1 VAKECALRVRTRFL
15 SRRASQGVRVGR
27 PERQALEIRRVVE
40 LSLSVSPPDGEVL
53 RNARRKSAIEVKLSL
68 ITPMFGGSADAGQ
81 VDPHRPVTAKSIRG
95 HLRFWWRACRAGQF
109 RSVDDMFRR
118 EAEIWGAAAEFNN
131 KGGLE
136 QGPGAVDLEV
146 EVTNAGQ
153 RVKAKELIS
162 KASSGSGPQ
171 EGVFMFPFQRP
182 AADALLDVSFTLR
195 LFLKSEGF
203 KEDVRDALIA
213 WILFGGVGAR
223 TRRGCGALKLEG
235 GLEDYPSDVNALRDW
250 AGRLPTPPPEPWI
263 TCLSGVR
270 AVLGKADSAKNAW
283 RSLGTHSPR
292 GTPEGDTTDSA
303 EKAWRSLG
311 TYWSRFRKGHIG
323 RYEYRPVSGGRWPD
337 HQVLKQRR
345 GKQSLS
351 LVKPFLGLPIVY
363 QRFPGSFGG
372 TVEPEDSGRMASP
385 VILKPLA
392 LGNREVR
399 PAVVVLRA
407 PGPGRVKV
415 KGDEFEVTEFEVT
428 LPQDDPIIES
438 YGGLFEAVLKSATK
452 HFTDADCI
460 GF

>member
-1 VAKECALRVRTRFL
+1 
-15 SRRASQGVRVGR
+15 
-27 PERQALEIRRVVE
+27 
-40 LSLSVSPPDGEVL
+40 
-53 RNARRKSAIEVKLSL
+53 
-68 ITPMFGGSADAGQ
+68 MFGGSADAGQ

-109 RSVDDMFRR
+109 PSVDDVDDMFRR

-153 RVKAKELIS
+153 RVNAKELIP
-162 KASSGSGPQ
+162 KASRESGPQ
-171 EGVFMFPFQRP
+171 QGVFMFPFQEQKRDDRP
-182 AADALLDVSFTLR
+182 AADALLYVSFTLR

-235 GLEDYPSDVNALRDW
+235 ELKDYPSDVNALRNW

-270 AVLGKADSAKNAW
+270 AVLGKADSA
-283 RSLGTHSPR
+283 
-292 GTPEGDTTDSA
+292 
-303 EKAWRSLG
+303 EKAWPSLG
-311 TYWSRFRKGHIG
+311 TYWSRFRKGH
-323 RYEYRPVSGGRWPD
+323 SGGRWPD
-337 HQVLKQRR
+337 HEVLKQLR
-345 GKQSLS
+345 GDEKSLS

-363 QRFPGSFGG
+363 QPFPGSFVG

-407 PGPGRVKV
+407 PRPGRVKV
-415 KGDEFEVTEFEVT
+415 KGKEFEVT
-428 LPQDDPIIES
+428 LPLDDPIIEG
-438 YGGLFEAVLKSATK
+438 YGDLFEAVLKSARD
-452 HFTDADCI
+452 HFPGAHCI
-460 GF
+460 GFD

>member
-1 VAKECALRVRTRFL
+1 M
-15 SRRASQGVRVGR
+15 
-27 PERQALEIRRVVE
+27 
-40 LSLSVSPPDGEVL
+40 SLSVSPPDGEVL

-109 RSVDDMFRR
+109 RSVDDVDDMFRR

-146 EVTNAGQ
+146 EVTNA
-153 RVKAKELIS
+153 ELIR
-162 KASSGSGPQ
+162 KASRESGPQ
-171 EGVFMFPFQRP
+171 ERVFMFPFQRP
-182 AADALLDVSFTLR
+182 AAEPLRDVSFTLR

-235 GLEDYPSDVNALRDW
+235 GLEDYPSDYPSDVNALRNW

-270 AVLGKADSAKNAW
+270 AVLGKADSAENAW
-283 RSLGTHSPR
+283 P
-292 GTPEGDTTDSA
+292 
-303 EKAWRSLG
+303 SLG
-311 TYWSRFRKGHIG
+311 TYWSRFRKGH
-323 RYEYRPVSGGRWPD
+323 SGGRWPD
-337 HQVLKQRR
+337 HEVLKQLR
-345 GKQSLS
+345 GDEKSLS

-363 QRFPGSFGG
+363 QPFPGSFVG

-407 PGPGRVKV
+407 PRPGRVKV
-415 KGDEFEVTEFEVT
+415 KGKKFEVT
-428 LPQDDPIIES
+428 LPLDDPIIEG
-438 YGGLFEAVLKSATK
+438 YGDLFEAVLKSATE

>member
-1 VAKECALRVRTRFL
+1 
-15 SRRASQGVRVGR
+15 
-27 PERQALEIRRVVE
+27 

-109 RSVDDMFRR
+109 PSVDDMFRR

-146 EVTNAGQ
+146 EVTNA
-153 RVKAKELIS
+153 ELIR
-162 KASSGSGPQ
+162 KASRESGPQ
-171 EGVFMFPFQRP
+171 ERVFMFPFQRP
-182 AADALLDVSFTLR
+182 AAEPLRDVSFTLR

-235 GLEDYPSDVNALRDW
+235 GLEDYPSDYPSDVNALRNW

-270 AVLGKADSAKNAW
+270 AVLGKADSAENAW
-283 RSLGTHSPR
+283 P
-292 GTPEGDTTDSA
+292 
-303 EKAWRSLG
+303 SLG
-311 TYWSRFRKGHIG
+311 TYWSRFRKGH
-323 RYEYRPVSGGRWPD
+323 SGGRWPD
-337 HQVLKQRR
+337 HEVLKQLR
-345 GKQSLS
+345 GDEKSLS

-363 QRFPGSFGG
+363 QPFPGSFVG

-407 PGPGRVKV
+407 PRPGRVKV
-415 KGDEFEVTEFEVT
+415 KKVKGDKFEVT
-428 LPQDDPIIES
+428 LPLDDPIIEG
-438 YGGLFEAVLKSATK
+438 YGDLFEAVLRSATE

>member
-1 VAKECALRVRTRFL
+1 
-15 SRRASQGVRVGR
+15 
-27 PERQALEIRRVVE
+27 
-40 LSLSVSPPDGEVL
+40 LSLSVSPPTGEVL

-136 QGPGAVDLEV
+136 EGPGAVDLEV

-153 RVKAKELIS
+153 RVNAAELIA
-162 KASSGSGPQ
+162 KASSRGGPQ
-171 EGVFMFPFQRP
+171 EGVFMFPFQEQKRDNRP
-182 AADALLDVSFTLR
+182 AADALPDVSFTLR

-235 GLEDYPSDVNALRDW
+235 ELKDYPSDVNALRNW

-270 AVLGKADSAKNAW
+270 AVLGKADSA
-283 RSLGTHSPR
+283 
-292 GTPEGDTTDSA
+292 
-303 EKAWRSLG
+303 EKAWPSLG
-311 TYWSRFRKGHIG
+311 TYWSRFRKGH
-323 RYEYRPVSGGRWPD
+323 SGGRWPD
-337 HQVLKQRR
+337 HEVLKQLR
-345 GKQSLS
+345 GDEKSLS

-363 QRFPGSFGG
+363 QPFPGSFVG

-407 PGPGRVKV
+407 PRPGRVKV
-415 KGDEFEVTEFEVT
+415 KGKEFEVT
-428 LPQDDPIIES
+428 LPLDDPIIEG
-438 YGGLFEAVLKSATK
+438 YGDLFEAVLKSARD
-452 HFTDADCI
+452 HFPGAHCI
-460 GF
+460 GFD

>member
-1 VAKECALRVRTRFL
+1 M
-15 SRRASQGVRVGR
+15 S
-27 PERQALEIRRVVE
+27 
-40 LSLSVSPPDGEVL
+40 LSLSPPTGEVL

-146 EVTNAGQ
+146 EVTNA
-153 RVKAKELIS
+153 ELIR
-162 KASSGSGPQ
+162 KASRESGPQ
-171 EGVFMFPFQRP
+171 ERVFMFPFQRP
-182 AADALLDVSFTLR
+182 AAEPLRDVSFTLR

-235 GLEDYPSDVNALRDW
+235 ELKDYPSDVNALRNW

-270 AVLGKADSAKNAW
+270 AVLGKADSA
-283 RSLGTHSPR
+283 
-292 GTPEGDTTDSA
+292 
-303 EKAWRSLG
+303 EKAWPSLG
-311 TYWSRFRKGHIG
+311 TYWSRFRKGH
-323 RYEYRPVSGGRWPD
+323 SGGRWPD
-337 HQVLKQRR
+337 HEVLKQLR
-345 GKQSLS
+345 GDEKSLS

-363 QRFPGSFGG
+363 QPFPGSFVG

-407 PGPGRVKV
+407 PRPGRVKV
-415 KGDEFEVTEFEVT
+415 KGKEFEVT
-428 LPQDDPIIES
+428 LPLDDPIIEG
-438 YGGLFEAVLKSATK
+438 YGDLFEAVLKSARD
-452 HFTDADCI
+452 HFPGAHCI
-460 GF
+460 GFD

>member
-1 VAKECALRVRTRFL
+1 
-15 SRRASQGVRVGR
+15 
-27 PERQALEIRRVVE
+27 
-40 LSLSVSPPDGEVL
+40 LSLSVSPPTGEVL

-153 RVKAKELIS
+153 RVNAAELIP
-162 KASSGSGPQ
+162 KASRESGPQ
-171 EGVFMFPFQRP
+171 EGVFMFPFQEQKRDNRP
-182 AADALLDVSFTLR
+182 AADALRDVSFTLR

-270 AVLGKADSAKNAW
+270 AVLGKQIPPK
-283 RSLGTHSPR
+283 
-292 GTPEGDTTDSA
+292 
-303 EKAWRSLG
+303 
-311 TYWSRFRKGHIG
+311 
-323 RYEYRPVSGGRWPD
+323 
-337 HQVLKQRR
+337 RR
-345 GKQSLS
+345 GAVSA
-351 LVKPFLGLPIVY
+351 PTGA
-363 QRFPGSFGG
+363 G
-372 TVEPEDSGRMASP
+372 SGRATSVATNTSQSAGAGGQITRCSSSGVVSKACRLSNRSSVFPSSTSASP
-385 VILKPLA
+385 VLLA
-392 LGNREVR
+392 ERWNRRTPAEWPR
-399 PAVVVLRA
+399 P
-407 PGPGRVKV
+407 
-415 KGDEFEVTEFEVT
+415 
-428 LPQDDPIIES
+428 
-438 YGGLFEAVLKSATK
+438 
-452 HFTDADCI
+452 
-460 GF
+460 

>member
-1 VAKECALRVRTRFL
+1 
-15 SRRASQGVRVGR
+15 
-27 PERQALEIRRVVE
+27 

-109 RSVDDMFRR
+109 PSVDDVDDMFRR

-153 RVKAKELIS
+153 RVNAAKLIP
-162 KASSGSGPQ
+162 KASRESGPQ
-171 EGVFMFPFQRP
+171 QGVFMFPFQEQKRDNRP
-182 AADALLDVSFTLR
+182 AADALLYVSFTLR

-203 KEDVRDALIA
+203 EEDVRDALIA

-235 GLEDYPSDVNALRDW
+235 GLKDYPSDVNALRNW

-263 TCLSGVR
+263 TYLSGVR
-270 AVLGKADSAKNAW
+270 AVLGKA
-283 RSLGTHSPR
+283 
-292 GTPEGDTTDSA
+292 DSA

-323 RYEYRPVSGGRWPD
+323 CHEYKPVSGGRWPD
-337 HQVLKQRR
+337 HQVLKQRLGKQSLSLVKPFR

-363 QRFPGSFGG
+363 QRFPGSFVG

-392 LGNREVR
+392 LGNGEVR

-438 YGGLFEAVLKSATK
+438 YGGLFEAVLKSARK

>member
-1 VAKECALRVRTRFL
+1 
-15 SRRASQGVRVGR
+15 
-27 PERQALEIRRVVE
+27 
-40 LSLSVSPPDGEVL
+40 LSLSVSPPTGEVL

-109 RSVDDMFRR
+109 RSVDDVDDMFRR

-153 RVKAKELIS
+153 RVKAAELIP
-162 KASSGSGPQ
+162 KASRERGPQ
-171 EGVFMFPFQRP
+171 QGVFMFPFQEQKKDNRP
-182 AADALLDVSFTLR
+182 AADALRDVSFTLR

-235 GLEDYPSDVNALRDW
+235 GLEDYPSDVNALRNW

-270 AVLGKADSAKNAW
+270 AVLGKA
-283 RSLGTHSPR
+283 
-292 GTPEGDTTDSA
+292 EDSA

-311 TYWSRFRKGHIG
+311 SYWSRFRKGHIG
-323 RYEYRPVSGGRWPD
+323 RYEYRPVRGGRWPD
-337 HQVLKQRR
+337 HEVLKQLR
-345 GKQSLS
+345 GDEKSLS

-392 LGNREVR
+392 LGNGEVR

-428 LPQDDPIIES
+428 LPQDDPIIER
-438 YGGLFEAVLKSATK
+438 YGDLFEAVLKSATE

>member
-1 VAKECALRVRTRFL
+1 
-15 SRRASQGVRVGR
+15 
-27 PERQALEIRRVVE
+27 

-109 RSVDDMFRR
+109 RSVDDVDDMFRR

-146 EVTNAGQ
+146 EVTNA
-153 RVKAKELIS
+153 ELIR
-162 KASSGSGPQ
+162 KASRESGPQ
-171 EGVFMFPFQRP
+171 ERVFMFPFQRP
-182 AADALLDVSFTLR
+182 AAEPLRDVSFTLR

-235 GLEDYPSDVNALRDW
+235 GLEDYPSDYPSDVNALRNW

-270 AVLGKADSAKNAW
+270 AVLGKADSAENAW
-283 RSLGTHSPR
+283 P
-292 GTPEGDTTDSA
+292 
-303 EKAWRSLG
+303 SLG
-311 TYWSRFRKGHIG
+311 TYWSRFRKGH
-323 RYEYRPVSGGRWPD
+323 SGGRWPD
-337 HQVLKQRR
+337 HEVLKQLR
-345 GKQSLS
+345 GDEKSLS

-363 QRFPGSFGG
+363 QPFPGSFVG

-407 PGPGRVKV
+407 PRPGRVKV
-415 KGDEFEVTEFEVT
+415 KKVKGDKFEVT
-428 LPQDDPIIES
+428 LPLDDPIIEG
-438 YGGLFEAVLKSATK
+438 YGDLFEAVLKSATE

>member
-1 VAKECALRVRTRFL
+1 
-15 SRRASQGVRVGR
+15 
-27 PERQALEIRRVVE
+27 
-40 LSLSVSPPDGEVL
+40 
-53 RNARRKSAIEVKLSL
+53 
-68 ITPMFGGSADAGQ
+68 MFGGSADAGQ

-109 RSVDDMFRR
+109 PSVDDVDDMFRR

-146 EVTNAGQ
+146 EVTNA
-153 RVKAKELIS
+153 ELIR
-162 KASSGSGPQ
+162 KASRESGPQ
-171 EGVFMFPFQRP
+171 ERVFMFPFQRP
-182 AADALLDVSFTLR
+182 AAEPLRDVSFTLR

-235 GLEDYPSDVNALRDW
+235 ELKDYPSDVNALRNW

-303 EKAWRSLG
+303 KNAWRSLG

-323 RYEYRPVSGGRWPD
+323 GDEYKPVSGGRWPD
-337 HQVLKQRR
+337 HKELKQLR
-345 GKQSLS
+345 GDEKSLS

-363 QRFPGSFGG
+363 QPFPGSFVG

-407 PGPGRVKV
+407 PRPGRVKV
-415 KGDEFEVTEFEVT
+415 KKVKGDKFEVT
-428 LPQDDPIIES
+428 LPLDDPIIEG
-438 YGGLFEAVLKSATK
+438 YGDLFEAVLRSATE
-452 HFTDADCI
+452 HFNGRALHRV
-460 GF
+460 

>member
-1 VAKECALRVRTRFL
+1 
-15 SRRASQGVRVGR
+15 
-27 PERQALEIRRVVE
+27 
-40 LSLSVSPPDGEVL
+40 
-53 RNARRKSAIEVKLSL
+53 
-68 ITPMFGGSADAGQ
+68 MFGGSADAGQ

-153 RVKAKELIS
+153 RVNAAELI
-162 KASSGSGPQ
+162 K
-171 EGVFMFPFQRP
+171 VFVFPFQRP
-182 AADALLDVSFTLR
+182 AADALQDVSFTLR
-195 LFLKSEGF
+195 LFLKSKGF

-223 TRRGCGALKLEG
+223 TRRGCGALKLEE
-235 GLEDYPSDVNALRDW
+235 GLKDYPSDVNALRNW

-270 AVLGKADSAKNAW
+270 AVLGKADSAGN
-283 RSLGTHSPR
+283 
-292 GTPEGDTTDSA
+292 
-303 EKAWRSLG
+303 AWRSLG
-311 TYWSRFRKGHIG
+311 TYWSRFRKGH
-323 RYEYRPVSGGRWPD
+323 SGGRWPD
-337 HQVLKQRR
+337 HEELKQAR

-363 QRFPGSFGG
+363 QHFHGSFVG

-407 PGPGRVKV
+407 PRPGRVKV
-415 KGDEFEVTEFEVT
+415 KKVKGDKFEVT
-428 LPQDDPIIES
+428 LPLDDPIIEG
-438 YGGLFEAVLKSATK
+438 YGDLFEAVLRSATE

>member
-1 VAKECALRVRTRFL
+1 
-15 SRRASQGVRVGR
+15 
-27 PERQALEIRRVVE
+27 

-109 RSVDDMFRR
+109 RSVDDVDDMFRR

-153 RVKAKELIS
+153 RVNAKELIP
-162 KASSGSGPQ
+162 KASRESGPQ
-171 EGVFMFPFQRP
+171 QGVFMFPFQEQKRDNRP
-182 AADALLDVSFTLR
+182 AADALLYVSFTLR

-203 KEDVRDALIA
+203 EEDVRDALIA

-235 GLEDYPSDVNALRDW
+235 GLEDYPSDVNALRNW

-303 EKAWRSLG
+303 KNAWRSLG

-323 RYEYRPVSGGRWPD
+323 GDEYKPVSGGRWPD
-337 HQVLKQRR
+337 HKELKQLR
-345 GKQSLS
+345 GDEKSLS

-363 QRFPGSFGG
+363 QPFPGSFVG

-407 PGPGRVKV
+407 PRPGRVKV
-415 KGDEFEVTEFEVT
+415 KGKKFEVT
-428 LPQDDPIIES
+428 LPLDDPIIEG
-438 YGGLFEAVLKSATK
+438 YGDLFEAVLKSATE

>member
-1 VAKECALRVRTRFL
+1 M
-15 SRRASQGVRVGR
+15 
-27 PERQALEIRRVVE
+27 
-40 LSLSVSPPDGEVL
+40 SLSVSPPDGEVL

-109 RSVDDMFRR
+109 RSVDDVDDMFRR

-146 EVTNAGQ
+146 EVTNA
-153 RVKAKELIS
+153 ELIR
-162 KASSGSGPQ
+162 KASRESGPQ
-171 EGVFMFPFQRP
+171 ERVFMFPFQRP
-182 AADALLDVSFTLR
+182 AAEPLRDVSFTLR

-235 GLEDYPSDVNALRDW
+235 GLEDYPSDYPSDVNALRNW

-270 AVLGKADSAKNAW
+270 AVLGKADSA
-283 RSLGTHSPR
+283 
-292 GTPEGDTTDSA
+292 

-311 TYWSRFRKGHIG
+311 TYWSRFRKGH
-323 RYEYRPVSGGRWPD
+323 SGGRWPD
-337 HQVLKQRR
+337 HEVLKQLR
-345 GKQSLS
+345 GDEKSLS

-363 QRFPGSFGG
+363 QPFPGSFVG

-407 PGPGRVKV
+407 PRPGRVKV
-415 KGDEFEVTEFEVT
+415 KKVKGDKFEVT
-428 LPQDDPIIES
+428 LPLDDPIIEG
-438 YGGLFEAVLKSATK
+438 YGDLFEAVLKSATE